1 MYWVLECRPANDAE
15 LTRVAAIE
23 ETLVRL
29 HFVLFCFVFS
39 ISFFFFLFGGGG
51 LCDDFAVISC

>member
-39 ISFFFFLFGGGG
+39 ISFFFFLFGGGA
-51 LCDDFAVISC
+51 L